1 MSDVENV
8 DYLQPGFDP
17 RSLTV
22 PRLRSILVTHQ
33 VPYPST
39 AKKGQLVDL
48 FNEHVVPLSKKYLAS
63 RTAKRSSKGI
73 VDADTQSS
81 ASTDFDQEL
90 PPPSRSTRRS
100 RSPRKVSRVKLE
112 ENVQESHAPVTPAA
126 ARGTTSQRVSRSAAS
141 HVSHAPSVS
150 DTDDTGHEAE
160 TSFQETSYQETPSTL
175 GRNLR
180 TTPAVKHESDDDFFK
195 RTPATASVFTNDNP
209 FQAGSPAAPPSAM
222 KTPSHRRKTSA
233 LDSAYTRT
241 PSTVA
246 SRRRTDGPQYEELET
261 PDTASS
267 IRSYEPSSTSTVR
280 TYQLPFGKHSMPKTP
295 RSPEYSEM
303 SMMSN
308 VADSSYIVDS
318 SYVEAGEEFTPDE
331 QLALMQEEIDN
342 PALAVQRNKQVSRRE
357 RSPLTTP
364 LWVLLTTLLVAY
376 AGWYRQEKIAVGYC
390 GLGRESRQLVG
401 RSIKLPDW
409 ATEVTDKIGLHDF
422 EVPEW
427 AGPFLEPDC
436 EPCPPHAYCYEAFI
450 ARCEPGFVLKP
461 HPLAFGGLIPLPPTC
476 EPDGEKA
483 RKVQAVANKAVEEL
497 RDRRAKYECGE
508 PLEPEG
514 KPLESPAIDEQELK
528 ESLSKK
534 RSKRMAAEEF
544 EELWAAALGEVKA
557 RDEVEVHVTDSYYEK
572 RDTSGFPTT
581 KLSSSSLARLPYTCA
596 LRRSVK
602 LGLARHRLSIGGMI
616 LSLLSLIYGRNAYRT
631 HRAVARQI
639 PGLVDQVLDRL
650 ALQKE
655 IAFESE
661 GDDDAFLFLPNL
673 RDDVLR
679 SVHRLAERERVWK
692 KVAAVVEQNSNVRT
706 GQRESSSGEIARA
719 WEWIGPS
726 RPGITGGEARRR
738 LKSNNS
744 YRVSWGPDVKT
755 EAEVEE
761 EQQQQQQQVVKG
773 EEDQQKYETP
783 THLPARA
790 GGSRFGFRK
799 WTEGRPIY

>member
-63 RTAKRSSKGI
+63 RSAKRSSKGI

-81 ASTDFDQEL
+81 ASTDFDQKL
-90 PPPSRSTRRS
+90 PPPTRNTRRS
-100 RSPRKVSRVKLE
+100 RSPRKVSRVKQE
-112 ENVQESHAPVTPAA
+112 EEVPESHRPVTPAA
-126 ARGTTSQRVSRSAAS
+126 PRGTTTQRVPRSAAS
-141 HVSHAPSVS
+141 HLPHAPSVS
-150 DTDDTGHEAE
+150 DDTDDTGHEAE

-175 GRNLR
+175 GRHLR
-180 TTPAVKHESDDDFFK
+180 TTPAVKRESDDDFFK
-195 RTPATASVFTNDNP
+195 RTPATVSVFTNDNP
-209 FQAGSPAAPPSAM
+209 FQAGSPPAPSSTM
-222 KTPSHRRKTSA
+222 KTPSHRRKTSGF
-233 LDSAYTRT
+233 DSNHNRT
-241 PSTVA
+241 PSTLA
-246 SRRRTDGPQYEELET
+246 SRRRTDGPQYEESDA
-261 PDTASS
+261 PDTTSS

-280 TYQLPFGKHSMPKTP
+280 TYQLPMGKSTPRTP

-303 SMMSN
+303 SMVSN
-308 VADSSYIVDS
+308 VADSSCIADS
-318 SYVEAGEEFTPDE
+318 SYVETGEEFTPDE
-331 QLALMQEEIDN
+331 QLALMQEEIGN
-342 PALAVQRNKQVSRRE
+342 PALAAQRNKQVSPRE

-364 LWVLLTTLLVAY
+364 LWVLLTTLFVTY

-390 GLGRESRQLVG
+390 GLGRESRQIVG

-436 EPCPPHAYCYEAFI
+436 EPCPPHAYCYDAFI
-450 ARCEPGFVLKP
+450 ARCEPGFVLKF
-461 HPLAFGGLIPLPPTC
+461 HPLSLGGLVPLPPTC

-483 RKVQAVANKAVEEL
+483 RKVQAVTNKAVEEL

-514 KPLESPAIDEQELK
+514 KPLESPAINEQELK

-557 RDEVEVHVTDSYYEK
+557 RDEIEILVTDSYYEK
-572 RDTSGFPTT
+572 RGASGFPTT
-581 KLSSSSLARLPYTCA
+581 KLSSSSLARLSYSCA

-602 LGLARHRLSIGGMI
+602 LGLARHRLSIGGVI
-616 LSLLSLIYGRNAYRT
+616 LSLLSLVYGRNAYRR

-655 IAFESE
+655 IAFESD

-738 LKSNNS
+738 LKANNHTQ
-744 YRVSWGPDVKT
+744 RVSWGPDVKT

-761 EQQQQQQQVVKG
+761 EQQQQVVKG
-773 EEDQQKYETP
+773 ENDQQPYETP
-783 THLPARA
+783 THASAARA
-790 GGSRFGFRK
+790 RGSRFGFRK

>member
-39 AKKGQLVDL
+39 AKKSQLVDL
-48 FNEHVVPLSKKYLAS
+48 FSEHVVPLSKKYLAS

-81 ASTDFDQEL
+81 ASTDSDQEL

-112 ENVQESHAPVTPAA
+112 EDVQESHAPVTPAA

-175 GRNLR
+175 DRNLH
-180 TTPAVKHESDDDFFK
+180 TTPAIKHESDDDFFK

-209 FQAGSPAAPPSAM
+209 FQAGSPAALPSTM

-233 LDSAYTRT
+233 LDSTYTRT

-246 SRRRTDGPQYEELET
+246 SRRRTDGPQHEELET
-261 PDTASS
+261 PDTTSS

-342 PALAVQRNKQVSRRE
+342 PALAVQRNKQVSHRE

-376 AGWYRQEKIAVGYC
+376 AGWYRQEKIVVGYC

-461 HPLAFGGLIPLPPTC
+461 HPLALGGLIPLPPTC

-557 RDEVEVHVTDSYYEK
+557 RDEVEVHVTDSYYE
-572 RDTSGFPTT
+572 
-581 KLSSSSLARLPYTCA
+581 
-596 LRRSVK
+596 
-602 LGLARHRLSIGGMI
+602 
-616 LSLLSLIYGRNAYRT
+616 
-631 HRAVARQI
+631 
-639 PGLVDQVLDRL
+639 
-650 ALQKE
+650 
-655 IAFESE
+655 
-661 GDDDAFLFLPNL
+661 
-673 RDDVLR
+673 
-679 SVHRLAERERVWK
+679 
-692 KVAAVVEQNSNVRT
+692 
-706 GQRESSSGEIARA
+706 
-719 WEWIGPS
+719 
-726 RPGITGGEARRR
+726 
-738 LKSNNS
+738 
-744 YRVSWGPDVKT
+744 
-755 EAEVEE
+755 
-761 EQQQQQQQVVKG
+761 
-773 EEDQQKYETP
+773 
-783 THLPARA
+783 
-790 GGSRFGFRK
+790 
-799 WTEGRPIY
+799 